1 MALAL
6 KLPSWGSNN
15 SLSAVRGNPN
25 PQVRKMSPKTQE
37 YLSVHFGVKWTFHR
51 EYLERTRM
59 EVLLR
64 CGANPGEPAVFGS
77 SIGCSAGSLEITYDG
92 ARHGGKEELTLR
104 ASAVGSLFAVLRK

>member
-6 KLPSWGSNN
+6 KLPSWGSSN
-15 SLSAVRGNPN
+15 SLSAVQGNPTPPGQEDVSQN
-25 PQVRKMSPKTQE
+25 SGVPQCAFWGEMDIS
-37 YLSVHFGVKWTFHR
+37 
-51 EYLERTRM
+51 RM

-104 ASAVGSLFAVLRK
+104 ASAIGSLFAVLRK